1 MANSPGNFYT
11 FLALNIVLILIV
23 TVIVSLNVFSP
34 FVYSFS
40 LNSTNAN
47 TITKNIDSSTISLNK
62 TALSL
67 IPLMIEEMKNTNATN
82 IPIEKVINATP
93 SNVTA
98 LQNAAKNN
106 IINNL
111 GKFATQNN
119 LNNNSNIGNSTNNIQ
134 NNPGLNN
141 NTLVNNGLPKINNFA
156 SPSSSANKTA
166 LVPFVVNLTKN
177 TNATNIPIEKVIN
190 ATPSNVTAL
199 QNAAK
204 DNVINK
210 LNNITSNALSL
221 ANSQNRI
228 NNTGNS
234 TNNIQNN
241 SGSNNNTL
249 VNNGLPKIN
258 NFASPSPANKTALLP
273 FVVNLTKNTNVTNIA
288 IGKTINATPSD
299 VTALQNAAK
308 NNVINKLNNINNS
321 LAR

>member
-1 MANSPGNFYT
+1 
-11 FLALNIVLILIV
+11 
-23 TVIVSLNVFSP
+23 
-34 FVYSFS
+34 
-40 LNSTNAN
+40 
-47 TITKNIDSSTISLNK
+47 
-62 TALSL
+62 
-67 IPLMIEEMKNTNATN
+67 MIEEMKNTNATN

-98 LQNAAKNN
+98 LQNAVKNN

-156 SPSSSANKTA
+156 SPSPSPANKTA

-199 QNAAK
+199 QNAVK
-204 DNVINK
+204 NNVINK

-221 ANSQNRI
+221 ANSQKRV
-228 NNTGNS
+228 NNAGNS

-241 SGSNNNTL
+241 PGLNNNTL

-258 NFASPSPANKTALLP
+258 NFASPSPSSPANKTALVP
-273 FVVNLTKNTNVTNIA
+273 FVVNLTKNTNATNIA
-288 IGKTINATPSD
+288 IGKTINATPSN
-299 VTALQNAAK
+299 VTATSKCSERQCHK
-308 NNVINKLNNINNS
+308 
-321 LAR
+321 